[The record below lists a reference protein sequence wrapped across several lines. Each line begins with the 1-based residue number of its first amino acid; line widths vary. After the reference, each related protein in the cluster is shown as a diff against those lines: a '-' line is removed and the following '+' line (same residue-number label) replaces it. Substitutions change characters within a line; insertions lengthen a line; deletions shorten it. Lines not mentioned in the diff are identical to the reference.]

1 MFDHNKNKFSLSYKY
16 RTIRKGDEIIFQEI
30 NEQINKITTEWTLRI
45 SKLRNKEI
53 LKALTLTELTNLEVL
68 IKEIIEEKDGK

>member
-16 RTIRKGDEIIFQEI
+16 RTIRKDDEIIFQEI

>member
-16 RTIRKGDEIIFQEI
+16 RTIRKGDEITFQEI